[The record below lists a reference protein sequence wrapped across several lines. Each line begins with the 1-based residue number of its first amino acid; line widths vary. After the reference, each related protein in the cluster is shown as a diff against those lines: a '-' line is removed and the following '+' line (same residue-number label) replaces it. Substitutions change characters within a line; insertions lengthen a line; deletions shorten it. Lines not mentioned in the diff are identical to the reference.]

1 MVGWREQIV
10 PNRLGT
16 HGGAG
21 GDFGAVIVRVFK
33 SRRWFGQTV
42 TVYRKE
48 MFVPFRGVEMGRN
61 CVCCH

>member
-1 MVGWREQIV
+1 M
-10 PNRLGT
+10 LGT

-21 GDFGAVIVRVFK
+21 GDFGSVIVRVFK

-42 TVYRKE
+42 TVYRRE
-48 MFVPFRGVEMGRN
+48 IFVSFRGVEMGRN